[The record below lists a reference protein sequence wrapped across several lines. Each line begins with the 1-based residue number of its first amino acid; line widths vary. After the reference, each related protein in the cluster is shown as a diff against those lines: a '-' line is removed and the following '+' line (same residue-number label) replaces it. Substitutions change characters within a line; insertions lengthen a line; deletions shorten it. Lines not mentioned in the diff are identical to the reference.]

1 MITPITHFALL
12 RVRHRLSLLLHDRP
26 NLLSCACVIG
36 CFECCLSEIAEV
48 LEGGNADKPNLLS
61 CACVIG
67 CFERVCA
74 VWVLAMGKVLFRS
87 VTCLIR
93 MQALCQISS
102 PEKYALGCVGCPL
115 SRRSCERYARQR
127 KIKQIFCVRNR
138 A

>member
-26 NLLSCACVIG
+26 NLLSYACVIG

-74 VWVLAMGKVLFRS
+74 VWVLAMGKVLFKS
-87 VTCLIR
+87 VTCLIKIR
-93 MQALCQISS
+93 ISLIG
-102 PEKYALGCVGCPL
+102 EGHQFDLAVGL
-115 SRRSCERYARQR
+115 SNFILD
-127 KIKQIFCVRNR
+127 KTTKPMVLDL
-138 A
+138 